1 MRKKDRT
8 GNLYGKNV
16 FVTGASSGIGQACAI
31 AFAKNGC
38 TVTGVSR
45 NTEEKTEL
53 FPGGGSLSLHRLDV
67 TDEAAVRG
75 FVERLP
81 GVDIAVLC
89 AGMGVA
95 GPAETTPSEMTR
107 RQMEV
112 NYFGTINAAQPCLT
126 RMRGQGKGLLIV
138 IGSIAGRVSIPMQ
151 SQYSASKYALEAFT
165 DAVRME
171 MKKYGVRACIIEP
184 GDTKTG
190 FTAARVTQDDSGAE
204 GYGDLW
210 YGSGHEI
217 INLLTGT
224 NAITDLQFIKS
235 KEIGVTSA
243 AQSSQ
248 TYSED
253 DKTKIFMELCSA
265 KQLGRIYFGGTYNN
279 TGAGLNEGHA
289 YSVLGGR
296 SINGERYVLLRN
308 PYANM
313 SLKYNERGD
322 RSKSTSF
329 FSSTADTTC
338 GQFLMK
344 LDDFH

>member
-1 MRKKDRT
+1 MRKKSKAE
-8 GNLYGKNV
+8 NVYGKNV

-31 AFAKNGC
+31 AFAKGGC

-45 NTEEKTEL
+45 NTEESTEY

-75 FVERLP
+75 FVESLP
-81 GVDIAVLC
+81 GVDIAILC

-190 FTAARVTQDDSGAE
+190 FTAARVTQDDSSVE
-204 GYGDLW
+204 GYG
-210 YGSGHEI
+210 
-217 INLLTGT
+217 
-224 NAITDLQFIKS
+224 
-235 KEIGVTSA
+235 
-243 AQSSQ
+243 
-248 TYSED
+248 
-253 DKTKIFMELCSA
+253 
-265 KQLGRIYFGGTYNN
+265 
-279 TGAGLNEGHA
+279 
-289 YSVLGGR
+289 SVLRKSVAKMASDEQNGR
-296 SINGERYVLLRN
+296 SPDSVARVALALAGRKDPPARVPVGMDYKALMVLLRVM
-308 PYANM
+308 PDKCKEFI
-313 SLKYNERGD
+313 L
-322 RSKSTSF
+322 SKLYLPK
-329 FSSTADTTC
+329 
-338 GQFLMK
+338 GE
-344 LDDFH
+344 

>member
-8 GNLYGKNV
+8 GNLYGMNV

-38 TVTGVSR
+38 AVTGVSR
-45 NTEEKTEL
+45 NTEEKAES
-53 FPGGGSLSLHRLDV
+53 FPGGGSLTLRRLDV
-67 TDEAAVRG
+67 TDETAVRE
-75 FVERLP
+75 FIEKLP

-126 RMRGQGKGLLIV
+126 RMRRQGKGLLIV

-190 FTAARVTQDDSGAE
+190 FTSARVTQDDSSAE
-204 GYGDLW
+204 GYG
-210 YGSGHEI
+210 
-217 INLLTGT
+217 
-224 NAITDLQFIKS
+224 
-235 KEIGVTSA
+235 
-243 AQSSQ
+243 
-248 TYSED
+248 
-253 DKTKIFMELCSA
+253 
-265 KQLGRIYFGGTYNN
+265 
-279 TGAGLNEGHA
+279 
-289 YSVLGGR
+289 SVLRKSVAKMASDEQNGR
-296 SINGERYVLLRN
+296 SPESVAKVALALAGRKDPPARVPVGMDYKALMLLLRVM
-308 PYANM
+308 P
-313 SLKYNERGD
+313 D
-322 RSKSTSF
+322 RAKELILSK
-329 FSSTADTTC
+329 
-338 GQFLMK
+338 LYLPK
-344 LDDFH
+344 E